1 MVKVLQL
8 LGKKVSELHGD
19 IAQAA
24 RYAALQ
30 AFRDG
35 HVDVMVATGWLPI
48 PTVCMNVHEFIV
60 YLCRCMYVCM

>member
-1 MVKVLQL
+1 MLQL

-35 HVDVMVATGWLPI
+35 LVDVMVATG
-48 PTVCMNVHEFIV
+48 
-60 YLCRCMYVCM
+60 MYVCM